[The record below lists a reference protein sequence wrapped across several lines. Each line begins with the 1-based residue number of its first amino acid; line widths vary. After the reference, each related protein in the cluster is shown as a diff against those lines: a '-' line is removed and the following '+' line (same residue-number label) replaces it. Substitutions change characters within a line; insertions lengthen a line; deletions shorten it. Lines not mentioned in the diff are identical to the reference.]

1 MPTFAEDGDR
11 FVDVVRDF
19 LDEGRDDLGPA
30 AVAAPAEGVAP
41 EVAGLS
47 PRELEVL
54 AIVAAGKT
62 NQQIADALVISAKTA
77 ANHVS
82 HILNKTGLSNRTEL
96 AAYAASHRLNA
107 PPGDD

>member
-1 MPTFAEDGDR
+1 M
-11 FVDVVRDF
+11 
-19 LDEGRDDLGPA
+19 
-30 AVAAPAEGVAP
+30 
-41 EVAGLS
+41 
-47 PRELEVL
+47 
-54 AIVAAGKT
+54 AAGKT

>member
-41 EVAGLS
+41 EVAGL
-47 PRELEVL
+47 
-54 AIVAAGKT
+54 
-62 NQQIADALVISAKTA
+62 
-77 ANHVS
+77 
-82 HILNKTGLSNRTEL
+82 
-96 AAYAASHRLNA
+96 
-107 PPGDD
+107 